1 MYSFYYLSVHFLCL
15 HFLLFQLRVYYNTRL
30 QLERAHLV
38 TQVRECI
45 SLLFQVQL
53 SGFS

>member
-1 MYSFYYLSVHFLCL
+1 MSVHFLCL
-15 HFLLFQLRVYYNTRL
+15 HFLLFQLRAYYNTRS
-30 QLERAHLV
+30 QLEAAHLL
-38 TQVRECI
+38 TQVRECT